1 MNKKDRVVYITA
13 TQKQIEKAIK
23 GGLKNTMN
31 AHGDIT
37 TDYIESAIKRIFGQM
52 KQYKLR

>member
-1 MNKKDRVVYITA
+1 
-13 TQKQIEKAIK
+13 
-23 GGLKNTMN
+23 MN

-52 KQYKLR
+52 KQYKLRWNSNFKLNKEWKCNVKGSCL